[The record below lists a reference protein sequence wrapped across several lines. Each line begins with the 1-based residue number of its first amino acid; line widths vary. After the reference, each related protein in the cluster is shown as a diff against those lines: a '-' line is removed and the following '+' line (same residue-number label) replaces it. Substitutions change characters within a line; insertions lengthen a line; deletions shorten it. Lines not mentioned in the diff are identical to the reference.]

1 MVRSIAF
8 CTQSVALPSPHR
20 DCRMGC
26 MCPVIAL
33 GWAALAFIGYRLFKA
48 VANVVYPYKIAAPI
62 DLKKAAGGE
71 WAVVTGSTDGIGLAY
86 AKELARKGFNILLV
100 SRTQSK
106 LDAVKKEIEE
116 EFNVES
122 KTLAYDFTNPA
133 VADYENQL
141 VAELNKINIGILV
154 NNVGLSYEYPEVLH
168 KIEGGL
174 QRVAD
179 ITVINTVPPTVLSA
193 AVLPKMVERRS
204 GVIVN
209 IASSAAANPMSMW
222 AVYSATKK
230 YQQERHDPNY
240 LPDAGCHEDVEGVED
255 ELLHPVTRPV
265 CQGSRPLDRK
275 RRGNHRLLLAPNPG
289 RDQQHPPAASYQPL
303 PDEDEHRHPRQ
314 GPQEEGTSGR

>member
-1 MVRSIAF
+1 
-8 CTQSVALPSPHR
+8 
-20 DCRMGC
+20 MGC

-230 YQQERHDPNY
+230 YVCWLSEILRMEYSSKNVTIQTICPMLVATKMSKVSKTNFFTPSPAQFVKEAVRSIGNAEETTGCFSHQIQAEINNI
-240 LPDAGCHEDVEGVED
+240 LP
-255 ELLHPVTRPV
+255 
-265 CQGSRPLDRK
+265 
-275 RRGNHRLLLAPNPG
+275 
-289 RDQQHPPAASYQPL
+289 QPL
-303 PDEDEHRHPRQ
+303 INHFLTKMSIATRAKALKKKERLAAERA
-314 GPQEEGTSGR
+314 E